1 MTSDG
6 FYGISLGPDLVLGI
20 SGTMT
25 GSSQYA
31 TGRVTGSATLA
42 DNGILVNQTYSQ
54 PLCPW
59 AAPTVAAGSE
69 AWMNPET
76 MSYPSTFTGSVFV
89 HAGPNAL
96 PGRTTWYHLCLQN
109 SVRGESPTVSIPLPS
124 AVRVKLPVSCTV
136 NIDTPTVQFGQ
147 IDASVASGQLM
158 RVQQSTIT
166 TSCTSV
172 DDGGSGT
179 NRMPVTLS
187 AQGTVGDVSNSLAL
201 GMPRILSR
209 WLISL
214 V

>member
-1 MTSDG
+1 MQARTP
-6 FYGISLGPDLVLGI
+6 F
-20 SGTMT
+20 
-25 GSSQYA
+25 
-31 TGRVTGSATLA
+31 
-42 DNGILVNQTYSQ
+42 
-54 PLCPW
+54 
-59 AAPTVAAGSE
+59 
-69 AWMNPET
+69 
-76 MSYPSTFTGSVFV
+76 
-89 HAGPNAL
+89 

-109 SVRGESPTVSIPLPS
+109 SVRGGVPHGLYSLPS

-201 GMPRILSR
+201 RDASNTVKMANIFGLIGNRPAGQCTPDVNNFDFVGTPSDTGTVGVGSTGTILTGPCAVTERVPSA
-209 WLISL
+209 
-214 V
+214 

>member
-1 MTSDG
+1 M
-6 FYGISLGPDLVLGI
+6 LGI

-96 PGRTTWYHLCLQN
+96 PGTYNVVPLVFAKFSAW
-109 SVRGESPTVSIPLPS
+109 GSPP
-124 AVRVKLPVSCTV
+124 R
-136 NIDTPTVQFGQ
+136 
-147 IDASVASGQLM
+147 
-158 RVQQSTIT
+158 
-166 TSCTSV
+166 
-172 DDGGSGT
+172 
-179 NRMPVTLS
+179 
-187 AQGTVGDVSNSLAL
+187 SLFPYRL
-201 GMPRILSR
+201 LY
-209 WLISL
+209 